1 MKRNLFALLV
11 SVLVAE
17 ANRKASKG
25 LHKITI
31 LHRCDMFAET
41 ENTAGD
47 MCKVSLL
54 TLNVCF
60 FFAQHRCQ
68 LQQVVCY
75 QTDFKRNSWRSEWK
89 TIFDNNTAYCRSFI
103 RPIWL
108 MLINKQIHSKKFVKG
123 YSCENREHLLEILG
137 ILRFGQI
144 WANGQILIERNKV
157 LD

>member
-60 FFAQHRCQ
+60 FFRTAQVPVTASGLLSC
-68 LQQVVCY
+68 
-75 QTDFKRNSWRSEWK
+75 QTDFKRNSWR
-89 TIFDNNTAYCRSFI
+89 
-103 RPIWL
+103 
-108 MLINKQIHSKKFVKG
+108 
-123 YSCENREHLLEILG
+123 LE
-137 ILRFGQI
+137 
-144 WANGQILIERNKV
+144 
-157 LD
+157 